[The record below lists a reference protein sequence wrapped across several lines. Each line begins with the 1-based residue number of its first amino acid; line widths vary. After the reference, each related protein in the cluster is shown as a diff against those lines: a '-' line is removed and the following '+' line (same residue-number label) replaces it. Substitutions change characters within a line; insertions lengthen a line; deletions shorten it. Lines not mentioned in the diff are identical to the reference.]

1 MYAVEITYE
10 WRPYDDKDETF
21 HVETPEEAGQIYE
34 SEAATETEP
43 LAQLVEE
50 LGWEKLRLE
59 SLCTETGKKVVAYEL
74 VEAVV

>member
-1 MYAVEITYE
+1 MYAIEVTHE
-10 WRPYDDKDETF
+10 WRPYDDLDETF
-21 HVETPEEAGQIYE
+21 RVETPEEAAQIFE

-43 LAQLVEE
+43 LGQLVEE
-50 LGWEKLRLE
+50 LGWEGLRLE